1 MRINR
6 DEVFDFLKQKQD
18 EFGGYTGRDITELTK
33 KLLVSRVGLRK
44 RIDHW
49 AQTDQTFAELR
60 YLGQHPTTTT
70 LEDIFL
76 INQCLK
82 SNPLILK
89 KDILDEVNSIRSFK
103 GFVAVPKT
111 TFYRAVRRC
120 TKQLFSNVPHELKWL
135 YANEIKISNE
145 YNLPLARASLTNVF
159 TFSELKNFGGVDIEG
174 IYERFR
180 EAERWFYRMY
190 IDTEPYFWY
199 PRIKDRIKVFQ
210 NHVSSV
216 KSDEVL
222 PIQTR
227 LIFESQIAF
236 LVDCKDLLIEEIIH
250 KGGRVQQNMNESR
263 KKVENKLLKKWIEQ
277 YSAIG
282 WSVVNNPN
290 GNDLNKLKEMLENKK
305 SFDDEVDLLL
315 IKSHMKSLDFIYDCL
330 DRHTNHFSNDKIVPH
345 DPVAELILDIC
356 RGNRLW
362 QSLSNDEC
370 LRITRNKTLIRELQL
385 PKSTHTKAMLAK
397 KLLKY
402 LQSGKFT
409 IHGSFKFQ
417 DFGRSIKSVILTDK
431 DEFIKKEDLDMLI
444 NGNYPI
450 EIPSEITQPCFL
462 GEEEEGSEEKIPL
475 QSVLEEVSSL
485 ITHHNP
491 KWFENHKEV
500 FKLMGDRM
508 FRMEYD
514 ESKFKERFYQAIGF
528 LGRNL
533 RYNDSPEFHGLQYFI
548 QRYVNDEALDLE
560 FRHLWNV
567 YRDLTGIKTSLILID
582 SMGIDS
588 RRKSLFVKIHG
599 RYRTIGFADIRA
611 ISCMLIPIFSSNFRS
626 TDSEAMNI
634 SDIINHAYNLIG
646 DDLKSCAGNSHTVSR
661 MAAGLAF
668 VNRKVILMGRNP
680 YPPKKPSKTCI
691 QRLKMNLDL
700 LNKIG
705 KLVREDGAYGRLI
718 ASRKHIFV
726 DGVNVCNLLRDLG
739 KLVLWNVGQYGFQLD
754 NLIQLIET
762 SNRQKRLVRIVERG
776 VIRAHEPNV
785 SLMLKASELILLMVG
800 IMNLEREKID
810 IKTRS
815 PVSME
820 NIALYIPA

>member
-49 AQTDQTFAELR
+49 AHTDQTFAELR

-89 KDILDEVNSIRSFK
+89 KDILDEVNSVRSFK
-103 GFVAVPKT
+103 GLAAIPKT

-120 TKQLFSNVPHELKWL
+120 TKQLFSDVPNELKWL
-135 YANEIKISNE
+135 YANEIKISNA
-145 YNLPLARASLTNVF
+145 YNLPLARASLTDVF

-174 IYERFR
+174 IYDRFR
-180 EAERWFYRMY
+180 GAERWFHRMY
-190 IDTEPYFWY
+190 VDMEPYSWY
-199 PRIKDRIKVFQ
+199 PRIKDRIKGLQ
-210 NHVSSV
+210 NHVSSI
-216 KSDEVL
+216 KSDEAL

-227 LIFESQIAF
+227 LIFEAQIAF
-236 LVDCKDLLIEEIIH
+236 LVDCKDLLVEEIIH
-250 KGGRVQQNMNESR
+250 KGGRVQQDMNESR
-263 KKVENKLLKKWIEQ
+263 KKVENELLKKWIEQ

-290 GNDLNKLKEMLENKK
+290 GNDLNKLREMLENKK
-305 SFDDEVDLLL
+305 LLEDEVDLLL
-315 IKSHMKSLDFIYDCL
+315 IKSHTISLDFIYECL
-330 DRHTNHFSNDKIVPH
+330 DRHTNHFSDDKIVPH
-345 DPVAELILDIC
+345 DPVAELILDLC
-356 RGNRLW
+356 RGNRIC
-362 QSLSNDEC
+362 QFLSDEEY
-370 LRITRNKTLIRELQL
+370 LKISRNKTLIRELRL
-385 PKSTHTKAMLAK
+385 HNSSFAKAVLAK

-409 IHGSFKFQ
+409 IPGSFKFQ
-417 DFGRSIKSVILTDK
+417 DFGRCIKNVTLTDK
-431 DEFIKKEDLDMLI
+431 DEFIKKEDLDLLI
-444 NGNYPI
+444 NGDYPI
-450 EIPSEITQPCFL
+450 EVPPEITQPCFL
-462 GEEEEGSEEKIPL
+462 GEEGGNEENEEKIPL
-475 QSVLEEVSSL
+475 QAVLEEVSTL

-491 KWFENHKEV
+491 EWFENHKEV
-500 FKLMGDRM
+500 FKRMGDRM
-508 FRMEYD
+508 FSMEYD
-514 ESKFKERFYQAIGF
+514 ESRFKERFYQAIGF

-533 RYNDSPEFHGLQYFI
+533 RYSDSPEFHGLQYFI

-567 YRDLTGIKTSLILID
+567 YRELTGIKTSLILID

-588 RRKSLFVKIHG
+588 RRKSLFAKIHG

-611 ISCMLIPIFSSNFRS
+611 ISFMLIPVFSSNFRS

-661 MAAGLAF
+661 TAAGLAF

-680 YPPKKPSKTCI
+680 HPPKKPGKTCI
-691 QRLKMNLDL
+691 QQLKMNLDL
-700 LNKIG
+700 LNKVG
-705 KLVREDGAYGRLI
+705 KLVREDGAYGQLI

-726 DGVNVCNLLRDLG
+726 DGVNICNL
-739 KLVLWNVGQYGFQLD
+739 NFA
-754 NLIQLIET
+754 IF
-762 SNRQKRLVRIVERG
+762 
-776 VIRAHEPNV
+776 
-785 SLMLKASELILLMVG
+785 
-800 IMNLEREKID
+800 
-810 IKTRS
+810 
-815 PVSME
+815 
-820 NIALYIPA
+820 